1 MSPEQVYHS
10 QNKICAAELSSR
22 NMPSTSRLTPPHPH
36 SACAQTTAALVW
48 EPGQCPQGCG
58 AAPIWH
64 CRPVCPSEQRVQS
77 ETKLSAQEAK
87 PAEDRTQ
94 QMILPGPLMDGKP
107 LERND

>member
-48 EPGQCPQGCG
+48 EPGQCPAGLRCCSDMALQ
-58 AAPIWH
+58 AY
-64 CRPVCPSEQRVQS
+64 V
-77 ETKLSAQEAK
+77 
-87 PAEDRTQ
+87 
-94 QMILPGPLMDGKP
+94 PL
-107 LERND
+107 